1 MAVFMPS
8 IMDRAE
14 SGLLSIIISAL
25 VISFWVVRNRTG
37 YMLLCGIVLVS
48 SLVIVSWLRQSS
60 ANKFPYLPGM
70 DKKYCRI
77 FSHEK

>member
-25 VISFWVVRNRTG
+25 VISFWVVRTFSSVLHERQKQNRIYATVWNSA
-37 YMLLCGIVLVS
+37 CFISCDSVLVET
-48 SLVIVSWLRQSS
+48 
-60 ANKFPYLPGM
+60 KFG
-70 DKKYCRI
+70 K
-77 FSHEK
+77 

>member
-25 VISFWVVRNRTG
+25 VISFWVVRTFSSVLHERQKQNRIHAVVWNSA
-37 YMLLCGIVLVS
+37 CFISCVSVLVET
-48 SLVIVSWLRQSS
+48 
-60 ANKFPYLPGM
+60 KFG
-70 DKKYCRI
+70 K
-77 FSHEK
+77 